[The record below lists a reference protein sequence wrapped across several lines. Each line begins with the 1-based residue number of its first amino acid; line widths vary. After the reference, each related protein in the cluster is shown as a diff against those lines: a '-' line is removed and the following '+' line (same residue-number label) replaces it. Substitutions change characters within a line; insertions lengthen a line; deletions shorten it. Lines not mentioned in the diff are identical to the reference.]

1 MPWRADV
8 LMTEGAQSGCTLTLS
23 LISDQ
28 GWYLYQGASTRRKWL
43 SLLSSIQDDEVVI
56 ALQAHPVRST

>member
-1 MPWRADV
+1 VRISSHAVECASHKSDWQPRV
-8 LMTEGAQSGCTLTLS
+8 LRHPPDPLP
-23 LISDQ
+23 
-28 GWYLYQGASTRRKWL
+28 GASTRRKWL